1 MKKVVIIGVISFIIL
16 FYIFTLK
23 ISITVDS
30 DTVKV
35 FDKYEEKVSSCLE
48 DIFGFC
54 LFKLPVNIE
63 GNVDTNI
70 IGNYKIKYES
80 KILFKNKKI
89 EKEIKVYDDEPPVIT
104 VDKDVIESCPNKN
117 GDIVYK
123 AVDNYDNDITEKVT
137 KEVIDNKYVLKVSD
151 SSNNETILEIPIEYK
166 DNDKPQIKLK
176 GPSIVY
182 LKIGE
187 KYNEL
192 GYTATDNCLGNITD
206 RVEIKSNVDV
216 NKTGKYTIK
225 YFVADDLNNKAEITR
240 TIYVYN
246 KNPDIPVGNKV
257 IYLTFD
263 DGPSSYT
270 NTLLDILKKYN
281 VKATFFVTSNGSD
294 SSIKRAYQEGH
305 SIGIHSYS
313 HKYNEI
319 YKSEE
324 AFFKDVD
331 KVNKRIKKITGK
343 YSKILRFAGG
353 SSNTVSKFNKGIMTR
368 LAKEVELKGYKYFD
382 WNVSS
387 ADTTTKD
394 SNKITNTVIRSLRKG
409 NNVVLQH
416 DTNYGSV
423 KAVEEIIKY
432 GLSHGY
438 VFASLNITSPTV
450 HHAINN

>member
-16 FYIFTLK
+16 FYLFTLK
-23 ISITVDS
+23 INITVDS

-35 FDKYEEKVSSCLE
+35 FDNYNEKVSSCLE

-54 LFKLPVNIE
+54 LFKLPVNVE

-70 IGNYKIKYES
+70 IGNYKIKYKS
-80 KILFKNKKI
+80 KILFKNQKI
-89 EKEIKVYDDEPPVIT
+89 EKEITVYDDEPPVIT

-117 GDIVYK
+117 GDIIYK
-123 AVDNYDNDITEKVT
+123 AVDNYDNDITDKVT
-137 KEVIDNKYVLKVSD
+137 KEVVNNKYVLKVSD
-151 SSNNETILEIPIEYK
+151 SSNNETTLEIPIEYK
-166 DNDKPQIKLK
+166 DNEKPTIKLK
-176 GPSIVY
+176 GSSIVY

-187 KYNEL
+187 KYNES
-192 GYTATDNCLGNITD
+192 GYTATDNCLGDITN
-206 RVEIKSNVDV
+206 RVKISGSVDSN
-216 NKTGKYTIK
+216 KEGKYTIT
-225 YFVADDLNNKAEITR
+225 YSVSDDINNKIEVTR
-240 TIYVYN
+240 TVYVYN
-246 KNPDIPVGNKV
+246 KNPDIPVGDKV

-270 NTLLDILKKYN
+270 NNLLDTLKKYN
-281 VKATFFVTSNGSD
+281 VKATFFVTSNGRD
-294 SSIKRAYQEGH
+294 STIKRAYQEGH

-331 KVNKRIKKITGK
+331 KVNNRIKRITGE
-343 YSKILRFAGG
+343 YSHILRFAGG

-368 LAKEVELKGYKYFD
+368 LSKEVELRGYKYFD

-387 ADTTTKD
+387 SDTTTKD
-394 SNKITNTVIRSLRKG
+394 SAKIANTVIKSLRKG
-409 NNVVLQH
+409 NNVILQH

-423 KAVEEIIKY
+423 KAVEQIIKY
-432 GLSHGY
+432 GLSHDY
-438 VFASLNITSPTV
+438 VFAPLNITSPTV

>member
-16 FYIFTLK
+16 FYLFTLK
-23 ISITVDS
+23 INITVDS
-30 DTVKV
+30 YNVKV
-35 FDKYEEKVSSCLE
+35 FDNYNEEVSSCLE

-54 LFKLPVNIE
+54 LLKLPVNVE
-63 GNVDTNI
+63 GNVDTNV

-80 KILFKNKKI
+80 KMLFKTKKI

-117 GDIVYK
+117 GNVTYK
-123 AVDNYDNDITEKVT
+123 AVDNYDKDITDKVI
-137 KEVIDNKYVLKVSD
+137 KEIKDDKYILKVSD

-166 DNDKPQIKLK
+166 DNEKPTIKLK
-176 GPSIVY
+176 GSSIIY
-182 LKIGE
+182 LKVGE
-187 KYNEL
+187 KYNEY
-192 GYTATDNCLGNITD
+192 GYTATDNCLGNITN
-206 RVEIKSNVDV
+206 RVKISGSVDSN
-216 NKTGKYTIK
+216 KEGKYTIT
-225 YFVADDLNNKAEITR
+225 YSVSDDLNNKTKITR
-240 TIYVYN
+240 TVYVYD

-263 DGPSSYT
+263 DGPSGYT
-270 NTLLDILKKYN
+270 NTLLDTLKKYN

-294 SSIKRAYQEGH
+294 STIKRAYQEGH

-313 HKYNEI
+313 HKYEEI

-331 KVNKRIKKITGK
+331 KVNKRIKRITGE
-343 YSKILRFAGG
+343 YSRILRFAGG
-353 SSNTVSKFNKGIMTR
+353 SSNTVSRFNKGIMTR
-368 LAKEVELKGYKYFD
+368 LSKEVELRGYKYFD

-387 ADTTTKD
+387 SDTTTKD
-394 SNKITNTVIRSLRKG
+394 STKIANAVIKSLRKG

-423 KAVEEIIKY
+423 KAVEQIIKY

-438 VFASLNITSPTV
+438 VFASLDITSPTV
-450 HHAINN
+450 HHGINN

>member
-1 MKKVVIIGVISFIIL
+1 MKKVVIIFVISFILL

-23 ISITVDS
+23 INITVESND
-30 DTVKV
+30 VKV
-35 FDKYEEKVSSCLE
+35 FDNYNEDVSSCLE

-54 LFKLPVNIE
+54 LFKIPVNIE

-70 IGNYKIKYES
+70 VSNYKIKYES

-117 GDIVYK
+117 GDINYK
-123 AVDNYDNDITEKVT
+123 VVDNYDKDITDKVT
-137 KEVIDNKYVLKVSD
+137 KEVIDNKYILKVSD
-151 SSNNETILEIPIEYK
+151 SSNNETVLEIPIEYK
-166 DNDKPQIKLK
+166 DGEKPKIKLK
-176 GPSIVY
+176 GSSVVY
-182 LKIGE
+182 LKVGE
-187 KYNEL
+187 KYSES
-192 GYTATDNCLGNITD
+192 GYTATDNCLGDVTN
-206 RVEIKSNVDV
+206 RVKISGNVDSNKEGKYIIKYTV
-216 NKTGKYTIK
+216 VDDLKNKTE
-225 YFVADDLNNKAEITR
+225 VTR
-240 TIYVYN
+240 TVYVYN
-246 KNPDIPVGNKV
+246 KNPDIPVGSKV

-270 NTLLDILKKYN
+270 NTLLDTLKKYN

-294 SSIKRAYQEGH
+294 STIKRAYKEGH

-331 KVNKRIKKITGK
+331 KVNKRIKRITGE
-343 YSKILRFAGG
+343 YSHILRFAGG
-353 SSNTVSKFNKGIMTR
+353 SSNTVSRFNKGIMTR
-368 LAKEVELKGYKYFD
+368 LSKEVELRGYKYFD

-387 ADTTTKD
+387 SDTTTKD
-394 SNKITNTVIRSLRKG
+394 STKIANAVIKSLRKG

-423 KAVEEIIKY
+423 KAVEQIIQY

-438 VFASLNITSPTV
+438 VFASLNVTSPTV
-450 HHAINN
+450 HHGINN

>member
-1 MKKVVIIGVISFIIL
+1 MKKVVIIGAISFIIL
-16 FYIFTLK
+16 FYLFTLK
-23 ISITVDS
+23 INITVDS
-30 DTVKV
+30 DNVKV
-35 FDKYEEKVSSCLE
+35 FDSHNEDVSSCLE

-63 GNVDTNI
+63 GNVDTNV

-117 GDIVYK
+117 GDITYK
-123 AVDNYDNDITEKVT
+123 AVDNYDNDITDKVT
-137 KEVIDNKYVLKVSD
+137 KEIIGKKYVLKVSD

-166 DNDKPQIKLK
+166 DDKKPTIKLK
-176 GPSIVY
+176 GSSVIY
-182 LKIGE
+182 LKVGE
-187 KYNEL
+187 KYNEF
-192 GYTATDNCLGNITD
+192 GYTATDNCLGDITN
-206 RVEIKSNVDV
+206 RVKISGSVDSN
-216 NKTGKYTIK
+216 KEGKYTIT
-225 YFVADDLNNKAEITR
+225 YSVFDDLNNTTKITR
-240 TIYVYN
+240 TVYVYN

-270 NTLLDILKKYN
+270 NTLLDTLKKYN

-294 SSIKRAYQEGH
+294 STIKRAYREGH

-331 KVNKRIKKITGK
+331 KVNNRIKRITGE
-343 YSKILRFAGG
+343 YSQILRFAGG
-353 SSNTVSKFNKGIMTR
+353 SSNTVSRFNKGIMTR
-368 LAKEVELKGYKYFD
+368 LSKEVELKGYKYFD
-382 WNVSS
+382 WNVS
-387 ADTTTKD
+387 AGDTVTKD
-394 SNKITNTVIRSLRKG
+394 TNKIANNVIKSLRKG

-423 KAVEEIIKY
+423 KAVEQIIKY

-438 VFASLNITSPTV
+438 VFASLDITSPTV
-450 HHAINN
+450 HHGINN

>member
-1 MKKVVIIGVISFIIL
+1 MKKIVIVCVISFIIL
-16 FYIFTLK
+16 FYLFTLK
-23 ISITVDS
+23 INITVDS
-30 DTVKV
+30 ENVKV
-35 FDKYEEKVSSCLE
+35 FDNYNGKVSSCLE

-54 LFKLPVNIE
+54 LLKLPVNVE
-63 GNVDTNI
+63 GDIDTNV

-80 KILFKNKKI
+80 KILFKSKKI

-117 GDIVYK
+117 VDITYK
-123 AVDNYDNDITEKVT
+123 AVDNYDNDITDKVT
-137 KEVIDNKYVLKVSD
+137 KEGIDNKYVLKVSD

-166 DNDKPQIKLK
+166 DDENPTIKLK
-176 GPSIVY
+176 GSSIVY

-187 KYNEL
+187 KYNEY
-192 GYTATDNCLGNITD
+192 GYTATDNCLGDITN
-206 RVEIKSNVDV
+206 RVKISGNVDS
-216 NKTGKYTIK
+216 NKEGKYIIT
-225 YFVADDLNNKAEITR
+225 YSVTDDLNNEIEVTR

-246 KNPDIPVGNKV
+246 KNPDIPVGDKV

-263 DGPSSYT
+263 DGPSNYT

-294 SSIKRAYQEGH
+294 DTIKKAYQEGH

-331 KVNKRIKKITGK
+331 KVNERIKRITGE
-343 YSKILRFAGG
+343 YSRILRFAGG
-353 SSNTVSKFNKGIMTR
+353 SSNTVSRFNKGIMTR
-368 LAKEVELKGYKYFD
+368 LSKEVELRGYKYFD

-387 ADTTTKD
+387 SDTATKD
-394 SNKITNTVIRSLRKG
+394 SNKIANNVIRSLRKG

-423 KAVEEIIKY
+423 KAVEQIIQY

-438 VFASLNITSPTV
+438 VFDALNITSPTV

>member
-1 MKKVVIIGVISFIIL
+1 MKKIVIIVVISFIIL
-16 FYIFTLK
+16 LYLFTLK
-23 ISITVDS
+23 INITVNS
-30 DTVKV
+30 DNVKV
-35 FDKYEEKVSSCLE
+35 FDNYNEDISSCLE

-54 LFKLPVNIE
+54 LLKLPVNIE
-63 GNVDTNI
+63 GNVDTNV
-70 IGNYKIKYES
+70 IGNYKITYES

>member
-1 MKKVVIIGVISFIIL
+1 MKKIVIIGVISFIIL
-16 FYIFTLK
+16 LYLFTLK
-23 ISITVDS
+23 INITVNS
-30 DTVKV
+30 DNVKV
-35 FDKYEEKVSSCLE
+35 FDNYNEDVSSCLE

-54 LFKLPVNIE
+54 SFKLPVNID
-63 GNVDTNI
+63 GNVDTNV
-70 IGNYKIKYES
+70 IGNYKIIYES

-117 GDIVYK
+117 GDITYK
-123 AVDNYDNDITEKVT
+123 AVDNYDNDITDKVT

-166 DNDKPQIKLK
+166 DNEKPTIKLK
-176 GPSIVY
+176 GSSIVY

-187 KYNEL
+187 KYNES
-192 GYTATDNCLGNITD
+192 GYTAIDNCLGDITN
-206 RVEIKSNVDV
+206 RVKISGSVDSN
-216 NKTGKYTIK
+216 KAGKYTIT
-225 YFVADDLNNKAEITR
+225 YSVSDDLNNKIEVTR
-240 TIYVYN
+240 TVYVYN
-246 KNPDIPVGNKV
+246 KNPDIPVGDKV

-270 NTLLDILKKYN
+270 NNLLDTLKKYN
-281 VKATFFVTSNGSD
+281 VKATFFVTSNG
-294 SSIKRAYQEGH
+294 RH

-331 KVNKRIKKITGK
+331 KVNNRIKRITGE
-343 YSKILRFAGG
+343 YSHILRFAGG

-368 LAKEVELKGYKYFD
+368 LSKEVELRGYKYFD
-382 WNVSS
+382 WNVSAS
-387 ADTTTKD
+387 DTTTND
-394 SNKITNTVIRSLRKG
+394 STKIANNVIKSLRKG

-416 DTNYGSV
+416 DTKYGSV
-423 KAVEEIIKY
+423 KAVEQIIQY

-438 VFASLNITSPTV
+438 VFASLNVTSPTV
-450 HHAINN
+450 HHGINN

>member
-1 MKKVVIIGVISFIIL
+1 MKKIVIVCVISFIIL
-16 FYIFTLK
+16 FYLFTLK
-23 ISITVDS
+23 INITVDS
-30 DTVKV
+30 ENVKV
-35 FDKYEEKVSSCLE
+35 FDNYNGKVSSCLE

-54 LFKLPVNIE
+54 LLKLPVNVE
-63 GNVDTNI
+63 GDIDTNV

-80 KILFKNKKI
+80 KILFKSKKI

-117 GDIVYK
+117 VDITYK
-123 AVDNYDNDITEKVT
+123 AVDNYDNDITDKVT

-166 DNDKPQIKLK
+166 DDENPTIKLK
-176 GPSIVY
+176 GSSIVY

-187 KYNEL
+187 KYNEY
-192 GYTATDNCLGNITD
+192 GYTATDNCLGDITN
-206 RVEIKSNVDV
+206 RVKISGNVDS
-216 NKTGKYTIK
+216 NKEGKYIIT
-225 YFVADDLNNKAEITR
+225 YSVTDDLNNEIEVTR

-246 KNPDIPVGNKV
+246 KNPDIPVGDKV

-263 DGPSSYT
+263 DGPSNYT

-294 SSIKRAYQEGH
+294 DTIKKAYQEGH

-331 KVNKRIKKITGK
+331 KVNERIKRITGE
-343 YSKILRFAGG
+343 YSRILRFAGG
-353 SSNTVSKFNKGIMTR
+353 SSNTVSRFNKGIMTR
-368 LAKEVELKGYKYFD
+368 LSKEVELRGYKYFD

-387 ADTTTKD
+387 SDTATKD
-394 SNKITNTVIRSLRKG
+394 SNKIANNVIRSLRKG

-423 KAVEEIIKY
+423 KAVEQIIQY

-438 VFASLNITSPTV
+438 VFDALNITSPTV

>member
-1 MKKVVIIGVISFIIL
+1 MKKIVIIVVISFIIL
-16 FYIFTLK
+16 LYLFTLK
-23 ISITVDS
+23 INITVNS
-30 DTVKV
+30 DNVKV
-35 FDKYEEKVSSCLE
+35 FYNYNEEVSSCLE

-54 LFKLPVNIE
+54 LLKLPVNVE
-63 GNVDTNI
+63 GDIDTNV
-70 IGNYKIKYES
+70 IGNYKITYES
-80 KILFKNKKI
+80 KILFKSKKI

-117 GDIVYK
+117 GDITYK
-123 AVDNYDNDITEKVT
+123 AVDNYDNDITDKVT

-166 DNDKPQIKLK
+166 DDENPTIKLK
-176 GPSIVY
+176 GSSIVY

-187 KYNEL
+187 KYNEY
-192 GYTATDNCLGNITD
+192 GYTATDNCLGDITN
-206 RVEIKSNVDV
+206 RVKISGSVDSD
-216 NKTGKYTIK
+216 KAGKYTIT
-225 YFVADDLNNKAEITR
+225 YSVSDDLNNKIEVTR
-240 TIYVYN
+240 TVYVYN
-246 KNPDIPVGNKV
+246 KNPDIPVGDKV

-263 DGPSSYT
+263 DGPSNYT
-270 NTLLDILKKYN
+270 NTLLYILKKYN

-294 SSIKRAYQEGH
+294 DTIKKAYQEGH

-331 KVNKRIKKITGK
+331 KVNERIKRITGE
-343 YSKILRFAGG
+343 YSRILRFAGG
-353 SSNTVSKFNKGIMTR
+353 SSNTVSRFNKGIMTR
-368 LAKEVELKGYKYFD
+368 LSKEVELKGYKYFD

-387 ADTTTKD
+387 SDTTTKD
-394 SNKITNTVIRSLRKG
+394 STKIANNVIRSLRKG

-423 KAVEEIIKY
+423 KAVEQIIQY

-438 VFASLNITSPTV
+438 VFAALNITSPTV

>member
-1 MKKVVIIGVISFIIL
+1 MKKIVIVCVISFIIL
-16 FYIFTLK
+16 FYLFTLK
-23 ISITVDS
+23 INITVDS
-30 DTVKV
+30 ENVKV
-35 FDKYEEKVSSCLE
+35 FDNYNGKVSSCLE

-54 LFKLPVNIE
+54 LLKLPVNVE
-63 GNVDTNI
+63 GDIDTNV

-80 KILFKNKKI
+80 KILFKSKKI

-117 GDIVYK
+117 VDITYK
-123 AVDNYDNDITEKVT
+123 AVDNYDNDITDKVT

-166 DNDKPQIKLK
+166 DDENPTIKLK
-176 GPSIVY
+176 GSSIVY

-187 KYNEL
+187 KYNEY
-192 GYTATDNCLGNITD
+192 GYTATDNCLGDITN
-206 RVEIKSNVDV
+206 RVKISGNVDS
-216 NKTGKYTIK
+216 NKEGKYIIT
-225 YFVADDLNNKAEITR
+225 YSVTDDLNNEIEVTR

-246 KNPDIPVGNKV
+246 KNPDIPVGDKV

-263 DGPSSYT
+263 DGPSNYT

-294 SSIKRAYQEGH
+294 DTIKKAYQEGH

-331 KVNKRIKKITGK
+331 KVNERIKRITGE
-343 YSKILRFAGG
+343 YSRILRFAGG
-353 SSNTVSKFNKGIMTR
+353 SSNTVSRFNKGIMTR
-368 LAKEVELKGYKYFD
+368 LSKEVELRGYKYFD

-387 ADTTTKD
+387 SDTATKD
-394 SNKITNTVIRSLRKG
+394 SNKIANNVIRSLRKG
-409 NNVVLQH
+409 NL
-416 DTNYGSV
+416 YI
-423 KAVEEIIKY
+423 E
-432 GLSHGY
+432 
-438 VFASLNITSPTV
+438 
-450 HHAINN
+450 

>member
-23 ISITVDS
+23 ISINVYS
-30 DTVKV
+30 YTVKV

>member
-1 MKKVVIIGVISFIIL
+1 MKKVVIIVVISFIIL
-16 FYIFTLK
+16 FYLFTLK
-23 ISITVDS
+23 INITVNS
-30 DTVKV
+30 NNVKV
-35 FDKYEEKVSSCLE
+35 FDKYNEEVSSCLE

-54 LFKLPVNIE
+54 LLKLPVNVE
-63 GNVDTNI
+63 GNVDTNV
-70 IGNYKIKYES
+70 IGNYKITYES

-89 EKEIKVYDDEPPVIT
+89 EKEINVYDDESPVIT

-117 GDIVYK
+117 GDITYK
-123 AVDNYDNDITEKVT
+123 AFDNYDNDITDKVT

-166 DNDKPQIKLK
+166 DDENPTIKLK
-176 GPSIVY
+176 GSSIVY

-187 KYNEL
+187 KYNES
-192 GYTATDNCLGNITD
+192 GYTATDNCLGDITN
-206 RVEIKSNVDV
+206 RVKISGNVDS
-216 NKTGKYTIK
+216 NKEGKYIIT
-225 YFVADDLNNKAEITR
+225 YSVTDDLNNKIEVTR

-246 KNPDIPVGNKV
+246 KNPDIPVGDKV

-263 DGPSSYT
+263 DGPSNYT

-294 SSIKRAYQEGH
+294 DTIKKAYQEGH

-331 KVNKRIKKITGK
+331 KVNERIKRITGE
-343 YSKILRFAGG
+343 YSRILRFAGG
-353 SSNTVSKFNKGIMTR
+353 SSNTVSRFNKGIMTR
-368 LAKEVELKGYKYFD
+368 LSKEVELKGYKYFD

-387 ADTTTKD
+387 SDTTTKD
-394 SNKITNTVIRSLRKG
+394 STKIANYVIRSLRKG

-423 KAVEEIIKY
+423 KAVEQIIQY

-438 VFASLNITSPTV
+438 VFDALNITSPTV